1 MVERKGR
8 ESLNEEVKFIVTWH
22 HEAPH
27 QRDPKQINAL
37 PTVRG
42 AKNENVVLPT
52 GFALLVKNFRK
63 SSNAKTVK

>member
-1 MVERKGR
+1 MTFHNKAIIFFKEFR
-8 ESLNEEVKFIVTWH
+8 LIVTWH

-42 AKNENVVLPT
+42 AKNENVVSPT